1 MKLLL
6 AITVLYSLIPLI
18 VYWFTKKKLNEE
30 IKPIFPF
37 VVLCFIA
44 GLYEFIFTSILRF
57 NTIPWF
63 YTYDLLA
70 FFSIQY
76 FFYTILYKKVKKL
89 VWITSCLYLILFT
102 YAVIQHTI
110 ENYLNYLSYL
120 TSFTTLLI
128 LIYSM
133 KWFKKVFM
141 ETTLVSLADS
151 PSFYFVTGFLFYYA
165 GVVVLFLLAN
175 SIYLT
180 NNSNFQYY
188 WLINL
193 FFNIFHKTFLIIGLW
208 KARRNY
214 NTSLH

>member
-1 MKLLL
+1 MRFIL
-6 AITVLYSLIPLI
+6 ITTVLYSLLPLLL
-18 VYWFTKKKLNEE
+18 YWFTKNKLNEE

-37 VVLCFIA
+37 IVLCFIA
-44 GLYEFIFTSILRF
+44 GLYEFIFTTILRF

-76 FFYTILYKKVKKL
+76 FFYNVLDKKVKKL
-89 VWITSCLYLILFT
+89 VWISSCLYLILFT
-102 YAVIQHTI
+102 NAVIHHTI

-120 TSFTTLLI
+120 TSFVTLLI
-128 LIYSM
+128 LIYSI

-151 PSFYFVTGFLFYYA
+151 PTFYFVTGFLFYYS
-165 GVVVLFLLAN
+165 GVVVLFLLAH
-175 SIYLT
+175 SIYHN
-180 NNSNFQYY
+180 NNSHLQYY

-193 FFNIFHKTFLIIGLW
+193 FFNIFHKTVLIIGIW
-208 KARRNY
+208 KARKN
-214 NTSLH
+214 

>member
-70 FFSIQY
+70 FFTIQY
-76 FFYTILYKKVKKL
+76 FFYTILDKKIKKI
-89 VWITSCLYLILFT
+89 VWISSCLYLILFSYFLINHSFET
-102 YAVIQHTI
+102 YM
-110 ENYLNYLSYL
+110 NYLSYL
-120 TSFTTLLI
+120 TSLITLLI
-128 LIYSM
+128 LIYSI

-141 ETTLVSLADS
+141 ETTLVSLAQS
-151 PSFYFVTGFLFYYA
+151 PTFYFVSGFLFYYS
-165 GVVVLFLLAN
+165 GVIVLFLFAQTIYAN
-175 SIYLT
+175 DKV
-180 NNSNFQYY
+180 NFQYY

-193 FFNIFHKTFLIIGLW
+193 FFNIFHKTFLIIGIW
-208 KARRNY
+208 KSRKN
-214 NTSLH
+214 

>member
-1 MKLLL
+1 MKFIL
-6 AITVLYSLIPLI
+6 ITTVLYSLLPLLF
-18 VYWFTKKKLNEE
+18 YWFTKKKLNEE

-44 GLYEFIFTSILRF
+44 GLYEFIFSSILRF
-57 NTIPWF
+57 NTISWF

-76 FFYTILYKKVKKL
+76 FFYNVLYKKVKKL

-151 PSFYFVTGFLFYYA
+151 PTFYFVTGFLFYYA
-165 GVVVLFLLAN
+165 GVVVLFLLAD
-175 SIYLT
+175 SIY
-180 NNSNFQYY
+180 NNNKSHLQYY

-193 FFNIFHKTFLIIGLW
+193 FFNIFHKTVLIIGLW
-208 KARRNY
+208 KARRN
-214 NTSLH
+214 

>member
-70 FFSIQY
+70 FFTIQY
-76 FFYTILYKKVKKL
+76 FFYTILDKKIKKI
-89 VWITSCLYLILFT
+89 VWISSCLYLILFSYFLINHSFET
-102 YAVIQHTI
+102 YM
-110 ENYLNYLSYL
+110 NYLSYL
-120 TSFTTLLI
+120 TSLITLLI
-128 LIYSM
+128 LIYSI

-141 ETTLVSLADS
+141 ETTLVSLAQS
-151 PSFYFVTGFLFYYA
+151 PTFYFVSGFLFYYS
-165 GVVVLFLLAN
+165 GVIVLFLFAQTIYAN
-175 SIYLT
+175 DKV
-180 NNSNFQYY
+180 NFQYY

-193 FFNIFHKTFLIIGLW
+193 FFTIFHKTFLIIGIW
-208 KARRNY
+208 KSRKN
-214 NTSLH
+214 

>member
-6 AITVLYSLIPLI
+6 SITVLYSLIPLI
-18 VYWFTKKKLNEE
+18 VYWFTKRNWTRKLNLF
-30 IKPIFPF
+30 FPF

-44 GLYEFIFTSILRF
+44 GLYEFIFTTILRF
-57 NTIPWF
+57 NTLPWF
-63 YTYDLLA
+63 YTYDLFA

-76 FFYTILYKKVKKL
+76 FFYNVLDKKVKKL
-89 VWITSCLYLILFT
+89 VWISFCLYLILFSL
-102 YAVIQHTI
+102 AVIYHTI

-128 LIYSM
+128 LIYSI

-141 ETTLVSLADS
+141 ESTLVSLADS
-151 PSFYFVTGFLFYYA
+151 PTFYFVTGFLFYYA
-165 GVVVLFLLAN
+165 GVIVLFLLAH
-175 SIYLT
+175 SIYH
-180 NNSNFQYY
+180 NNKSHLQYY

-193 FFNIFHKTFLIIGLW
+193 FFIIFHNTFLIIGIW